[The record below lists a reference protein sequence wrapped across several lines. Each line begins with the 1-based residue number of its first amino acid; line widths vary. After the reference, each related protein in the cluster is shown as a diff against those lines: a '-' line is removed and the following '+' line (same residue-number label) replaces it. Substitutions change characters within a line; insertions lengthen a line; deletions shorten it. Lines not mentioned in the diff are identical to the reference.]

1 VQLIVGRKTKINAA
15 ETLHG
20 EWILT
25 TMGRLRRGNFRHCNW
40 GQVKILLS
48 VPSAQ
53 SATQILRNHP
63 NVAIVLPDHKNNDI
77 INFIGAIGTN
87 A

>member
-1 VQLIVGRKTKINAA
+1 LGAS
-15 ETLHG
+15 E
-20 EWILT
+20 
-25 TMGRLRRGNFRHCNW
+25 
-40 GQVKILLS
+40 ILLS

-53 SATQILRNHP
+53 PATQILRNHP